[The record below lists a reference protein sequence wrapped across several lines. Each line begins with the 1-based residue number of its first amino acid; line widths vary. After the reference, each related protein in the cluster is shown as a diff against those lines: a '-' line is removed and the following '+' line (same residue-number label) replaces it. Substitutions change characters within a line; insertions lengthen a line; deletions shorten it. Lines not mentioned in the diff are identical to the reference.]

1 MVIVNHIVLIE
12 TEMGVEF
19 LFIFDIPSQPLADH
33 KLPHDIE
40 GTFVA
45 KPGQSDEY
53 FFHQV

>member
-19 LFIFDIPSQPLADH
+19 LFIFDIPSQPLVDH

-40 GTFVA
+40 GIFVA